1 MELWQQD
8 ATALAHLIRKGEVSA
23 LEVTRNQL
31 DRLEDVNPAINAISR
46 VLADEALVQARSA
59 DDAQARGDTLGP
71 LHGVPVTTKVT
82 SDHMGCPTDAGIA
95 FRRDDIATEDGAVV
109 ASLRAAGA
117 IFVGR
122 TTSPASAMRAMT
134 SSALHGLTLNPWNPD
149 VTCGGSSGGAGAATA
164 AGIGALALGSDIGGS
179 IRWPAHCNGIVG
191 LRPTVGR
198 VPSVNPSRPGPR
210 MHSGQTMAVEGPMA
224 RSVRDVRLGLD
235 VMSRGDHRDGV
246 WVPAPLAGSPAP
258 LRAALMPAPHGY
270 NVDPACAEAVR
281 QAGRHLAAAGY
292 EVEEVEVPEFRATA
306 ELWETIGLPQLNLSL
321 VPALGRIADP
331 ALTNFFTHWVEAKG
345 VADLKGFVMG
355 LAERDRLLTVWN
367 IFMEHF
373 PVIVLPN
380 SPSPFLETEL
390 DTRGREGA
398 LATLDGIRFQF
409 PCPVLGLP
417 GISVPTGRF
426 NGQPLGVQMISR
438 RFRED
443 LLLSAAEIIEAA
455 EGIFTPI
462 DPRIG

>member
-1 MELWQQD
+1 MELWQHD
-8 ATALAHLIRKGEVSA
+8 ATELALLIRKGQVSA
-23 LEVTRNQL
+23 MDVTRSQL
-31 DRLEDVNPAINAISR
+31 DRLDAVNPAINAISR
-46 VLADEALVQARSA
+46 VLADEALAQARSA
-59 DDAQARGDTLGP
+59 DEAQARGEALGP

-82 SDHMGCPTDAGIA
+82 SDHRGCATDAGIA
-95 FRRDDIATEDGAVV
+95 FRRDDIAIEDGAVV

-117 IFVGR
+117 VFIGR
-122 TTSPASAMRAMT
+122 TTAPASAMRAMT
-134 SSALHGLTLNPWNPD
+134 SSALHGLTLNPWNPEI
-149 VTCGGSSGGAGAATA
+149 TCGGSSGGAGAATA
-164 AGIGALALGSDIGGS
+164 SGIGALALGSDIGGS

-224 RSVRDVRLGLD
+224 RSVRDIRLGLE

-246 WVPAPLAGSPAP
+246 WMPAPLVGPSAP
-258 LRAALMPAPHGY
+258 RRAALMPAPMGY
-270 NVDPACAEAVR
+270 EVDPACSEAVR
-281 QAGRHLAAAGY
+281 RAGQHLAAAGY
-292 EVEEVEVPEFRATA
+292 EVEEIEVPEFMAAA

-331 ALTNFFTHWVEAKG
+331 ALTNFFESWVEAKG

-367 IFMEHF
+367 IFMERF

-380 SPSPFLETEL
+380 SPTPFLETEL

-417 GISVPTGRF
+417 GISVPLGTF
-426 NGQPLGVQMISR
+426 TGQPLGVQMISR

-443 LLLSAAEIIEAA
+443 LLLSAAEIIEAS
-455 EGIFTPI
+455 EGTFTPI
-462 DPRIG
+462 DPVTG

>member
-1 MELWQQD
+1 MELWQHD
-8 ATALAHLIRKGEVSA
+8 ATELAHLIRKGEVSA

-31 DRLEDVNPAINAISR
+31 ARLEAVNPSINAISR

-59 DDAQARGDTLGP
+59 DEARTRGDALGL

-82 SDHMGCPTDAGIA
+82 ADHKGCASDAGIG
-95 FRRDDIATEDGAVV
+95 FRKDDIASEDGAVV
-109 ASLRAAGA
+109 GNLRAAGA
-117 IFVGR
+117 IFIGR

-224 RSVRDVRLGLD
+224 RSVRDVRLGLE

-246 WVPAPLAGSPAP
+246 WVPAPLVGLPAP
-258 LRAALMPAPHGY
+258 PRAAIMPAPFGY
-270 NVDPACAEAVR
+270 EVDPACAEAVR
-281 QAGRHLAAAGY
+281 RAGRHLAAAGY
-292 EVEEVEVPEFRATA
+292 EVEEIEVPEFRAAA
-306 ELWETIGLPQLNLSL
+306 ELWETIGLPQLNLTL

-331 ALTNFFTHWVEAKG
+331 ALTHFFETWVEAKG
-345 VADLKGFVMG
+345 VADLKAFVMG
-355 LAERDRLLTVWN
+355 LAERDRLLTVWS
-367 IFMEHF
+367 IFMEQF

-380 SPSPFLETEL
+380 SPTPFLETEL
-390 DTRGREGA
+390 DIRGREGA

-417 GISVPTGRF
+417 GISVPVGSF
-426 NGQPLGVQMISR
+426 KGQPLGVQMISR

-443 LLLSAAEIIEAA
+443 LLLSAGEVIEAA

-462 DPRIG
+462 DPVVG

>member
-1 MELWQQD
+1 MELWQND
-8 ATALAHLIRKGEVSA
+8 ATRLAQLIRDGEVSA
-23 LEVTRNQL
+23 VEVTRDQL
-31 DRLEDVNPAINAISR
+31 NRLEAVNPAINAISR
-46 VLADEALVQARSA
+46 VLADEALAQAEAA
-59 DDAQARGDTLGP
+59 DLARARGDRLGP

-82 SDHMGCPTDAGIA
+82 ADHRGCATDAGIA
-95 FRRDDIATEDGAVV
+95 FRRDDIAAEDGAVV
-109 ASLRAAGA
+109 GHLRAAGA
-117 IFVGR
+117 IFIGR

-134 SSALHGLTLNPWNPD
+134 SSVLHGLTLNPWNPD

-224 RSVRDVRLGLD
+224 RSVRDLRLGLE
-235 VMSRGDHRDGV
+235 VMSQGDHRDGV
-246 WVPAPLAGSPAP
+246 WVPAPLVGPPAP
-258 LRAALMPAPHGY
+258 RRAALMPAPDGY

-292 EVEEVEVPEFRATA
+292 EVEEVEVPEFKATA
-306 ELWETIGLPQLNLSL
+306 ELWETIGMPQLNLNL
-321 VPALGRIADP
+321 VPALDRIADP
-331 ALTNFFTHWVEAKG
+331 ALTNFFTSWVEAKG

-355 LAERDRLLTVWN
+355 LAERDRLLTVWSQ
-367 IFMEHF
+367 FLERF

-380 SPSPFLETEL
+380 SPKPFLETEL
-390 DTRGREGA
+390 DTHGREGA

-417 GISVPTGRF
+417 GLSVPVGTF
-426 NGQPLGVQMISR
+426 KGQPLGVQMISR

-443 LLLSAAEIIEAA
+443 LLLSAAEIIEAS

-462 DPRIG
+462 DPVTR